1 MLHFRQ
7 SQNTRLSTMAE
18 KQAPDKDK
26 VEKQFNLVITK
37 IREYVEMTSD
47 QVLKTEGKSYYKA
60 ITLN

>member
-1 MLHFRQ
+1 
-7 SQNTRLSTMAE
+7 MAE